1 MAEAQKKPGFIA
13 RLKVSFQNTKCEVKK
28 VVWPDKSQIMNNT
41 GIVLCVMAISAV
53 FVGVL
58 DTVVTELVRLF
69 VNLL

>member
-13 RLKVSFQNTKCEVKK
+13 RLKVSLQNTKGELKK

-58 DTVVTELVRLF
+58 DTVVAELVRLF